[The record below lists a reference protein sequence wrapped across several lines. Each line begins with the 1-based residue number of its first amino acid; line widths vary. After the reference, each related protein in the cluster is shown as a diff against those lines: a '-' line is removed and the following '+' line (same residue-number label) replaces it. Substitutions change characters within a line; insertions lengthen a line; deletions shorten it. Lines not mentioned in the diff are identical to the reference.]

1 MMNLSDIDQ
10 IEAVMALATIDLG
23 QGEVGLENPG

>member
-10 IEAVMALATIDLG
+10 IEAVMALATIDLDK
-23 QGEVGLENPG
+23 GEVELENPG